1 MKIIQNDNC
10 EEKLSIKSTNY
21 AIQTTKEKLK
31 GKFVISG
38 CLGMLR
44 EFFLKK
50 LTSPSDKKNLKF
62 QCFRILLTLSN
73 LKKPCVCS
81 SARMFMSEDELEFD
95 GLVAGLEIEPK
106 LFNTDVE

>member
-31 GKFVISG
+31 EKFVISG

-44 EFFLKK
+44 EFF
-50 LTSPSDKKNLKF
+50 
-62 QCFRILLTLSN
+62 
-73 LKKPCVCS
+73 
-81 SARMFMSEDELEFD
+81 
-95 GLVAGLEIEPK
+95 
-106 LFNTDVE
+106 